1 MLGYVIRRILY
12 TLPSLFCILMACFLL
27 TRLSGDPVDL
37 FLPIDASEEARQ
49 SFREQNGLDRPVV
62 EQFFVF
68 SQRVMRGDFGNSLRF
83 QEPAVDLLVERLPAT
98 LELALATLALSV
110 VIGIPAGIASA
121 YFRNSPLDF
130 TVRGVTAFGQA
141 VPTFYWGI
149 LSIIIFSVWLRW
161 LPSTGSGT
169 IWHLILPATTLA
181 STMLALVTRV
191 MRSTLL
197 ETIRQDYVR
206 TARAKGLGEMAVL
219 LHHAVR
225 NALIPVVTIVALQF
239 GVLMGGVIVTETVFA
254 WPGVGRLAIQAI
266 YARDYPVV
274 QAVVFFFAV
283 IFVLSNLAADLLH
296 AVLDPRVRLR

>member
-27 TRLSGDPVDL
+27 TRLSGDPVEL

-49 SFREQNGLDRPVV
+49 AFREQNGLDRPVV

-68 SQRVMRGDFGNSLRF
+68 TERAMRGDFGNSLRF
-83 QEPAVDLLVERLPAT
+83 QEPAVDLLIERLPAT

-110 VIGIPAGIASA
+110 IIGIPAGIASA

-206 TARAKGLGEMAVL
+206 TARAKGLTEMAVL

-225 NALIPVVTIVALQF
+225 NALIPVVTVVALQF

>member
-12 TLPSLFCILMACFLL
+12 TLPSLFFILMACFLL
-27 TRLSGDPVDL
+27 ARLSGDPVEL

-49 SFREQNGLDRPVV
+49 AFREQNGLDKPVV

-68 SQRVMRGDFGNSLRF
+68 TQRAMSGDFGNSLRF
-83 QEPAVDLLVERLPAT
+83 QEPAVDLLIERLPAT

-110 VIGIPAGIASA
+110 IIGIPAGIASA

-206 TARAKGLGEMAVL
+206 TARAKGLTEMAVL

-225 NALIPVVTIVALQF
+225 NALIPVVTVVALQF

>member
-1 MLGYVIRRILY
+1 MLTYVIRRILY
-12 TLPSLFCILMACFLL
+12 TLPSLFCIVMACFVL

-49 SFREQNGLDRPVV
+49 AFREENGLDRPVV
-62 EQFFVF
+62 EQFLVF
-68 SQRVMRGDFGNSLRF
+68 ASRAFSGDFGNSLRF
-83 QEPAVDLLVERLPAT
+83 KEPAVDLLMERLPAT

-110 VIGIPAGIASA
+110 AIGIPAGIASA

-141 VPTFYWGI
+141 VPTFHWGI

-206 TARAKGLGEMAVL
+206 TARAKGVTEFNVL

-225 NALIPVVTIVALQF
+225 NALIPVVTVIALQF

-274 QAVVFFFAV
+274 QAVVFFFAL
-283 IFVLSNLAADLLH
+283 IFVLSNLVADLLH
-296 AVLDPRVRLR
+296 VFLDPRVRLR

>member
-1 MLGYVIRRILY
+1 
-12 TLPSLFCILMACFLL
+12 
-27 TRLSGDPVDL
+27 
-37 FLPIDASEEARQ
+37 
-49 SFREQNGLDRPVV
+49 
-62 EQFFVF
+62 
-68 SQRVMRGDFGNSLRF
+68 
-83 QEPAVDLLVERLPAT
+83 
-98 LELALATLALSV
+98 
-110 VIGIPAGIASA
+110 
-121 YFRNSPLDF
+121 
-130 TVRGVTAFGQA
+130 
-141 VPTFYWGI
+141 
-149 LSIIIFSVWLRW
+149 
-161 LPSTGSGT
+161 
-169 IWHLILPATTLA
+169 
-181 STMLALVTRV
+181 MLALVTRV